1 VRPGRSS
8 RASRLLPELGA
19 AVVLLLLVVAFNPGL
34 ALQGRVLGGYDAF
47 VYFYPLRSYVAET
60 LGHGTLPLWNPYL
73 FAGTPYVANPQT
85 SIFYPGTWLFA
96 LIDTP
101 RAYALNFLAHLWI
114 TGLGFYAL
122 ARLSLGLGRVAG
134 VLGGAALAFS
144 GLMNGQAGHIN
155 QFSAVAWLPA
165 LALAADA
172 ATCSARVLPMA
183 GLVLGLTL
191 QIVAGHPQQVYMTA
205 VMLGIVVAWRA
216 LVITTAGQNT
226 AGPATASHP
235 AAGRTT
241 ASQDAAPPGPA
252 SAGAGWRSGV
262 VALVRGGLC
271 LGLAGGLAG
280 GISAIQL
287 LPTLELSGL
296 SIRGGGLS
304 YQLAAFDALPWP
316 LLLPA
321 LFPGY
326 WAHLPSTEFFGHL
339 GTVMFAIAWLGL
351 LAGSGRPALLGA
363 MFVAGGL
370 LLAVGDATSLYRALY
385 DWAPGFASFR
395 VPARWL
401 LVSTFGLAILA
412 AVGTNWLVGWL
423 SRLER
428 GLPVLATL
436 AALLR
441 EVGVPRALF
450 AGVAVPLGLASL
462 VVLGQPQSKWL
473 LLVWGLGVIATLL
486 LAALVCRVPRLRR
499 PALTVLLLGALA
511 DLWLAG
517 MGLEHRNPVPN
528 IAYHQPREAISELQ
542 ARAARDGGYRMLS
555 IATTEYVPKETG
567 EYEER
572 YAGLPAQA
580 LLNLFFTVK
589 WNETLLPNVP
599 LVHRLATADGYDGG
613 VLPLRAFYDFGKAM
627 LGDEQARPDGVLASR
642 LDVLPDARWLD
653 LLGVRWAI
661 ASRVKDDTRGA
672 IYYDRAVT
680 RALQPGESFTLTA
693 LPGGSFTTL
702 GMISSVAS
710 IPDGSPS
717 SGGREPPTGSR
728 AGVLRLDAGDGA
740 WQEIPLTIG
749 QATAPASWKHEQA
762 PSLERVETW
771 SSRGPDDPADWIAEI
786 TLPHRPIAR
795 LQIENTTTRFV
806 LQVRALNLVDDE
818 RQMAFPITPDSRIE
832 RVDFFDLKLYDR
844 QDALPRAY
852 VVPAAQV
859 VADDEAATARLRDPS
874 FEPRSEAVLAQSST
888 AAELA
893 ADPAG
898 GNPVG
903 TAAFRVDQPEHIVIG
918 ATATADSYLVLSDS
932 WYPGWRAT
940 VDGAEVPIERANL
953 LFRAVRLTRGEHV
966 VEFRYEPRSVR
977 IGGLISGWSIVA
989 SMVLLIGALAW
1000 GRWRRR
1006 RRAA

>member
-1 VRPGRSS
+1 
-8 RASRLLPELGA
+8 
-19 AVVLLLLVVAFNPGL
+19 
-34 ALQGRVLGGYDAF
+34 
-47 VYFYPLRSYVAET
+47 
-60 LGHGTLPLWNPYL
+60 
-73 FAGTPYVANPQT
+73 
-85 SIFYPGTWLFA
+85 
-96 LIDTP
+96 
-101 RAYALNFLAHLWI
+101 
-114 TGLGFYAL
+114 
-122 ARLSLGLGRVAG
+122 
-134 VLGGAALAFS
+134 
-144 GLMNGQAGHIN
+144 
-155 QFSAVAWLPA
+155 
-165 LALAADA
+165 
-172 ATCSARVLPMA
+172 MA

-191 QIVAGHPQQVYMTA
+191 QIVAGHPQQVYMTG

-216 LVITTAGQNT
+216 LVIATSGRS
-226 AGPATASHP
+226 TASHP
-235 AAGRTT
+235 AAGKTT
-241 ASQDAAPPGPA
+241 ASQDDASPEPA
-252 SAGAGWRSGV
+252 SAGAGWRAGL

-339 GTVMFAIAWLGL
+339 GTVVFAIAWLGL
-351 LAGSGRPALLGA
+351 LAGKGRPALLGA
-363 MFVAGGL
+363 VFVAIGL
-370 LLAVGDATSLYRALY
+370 LLAVGDATSLYRLLY

-412 AVGTNWLVGWL
+412 AVGTDWLVGWL
-423 SRLER
+423 LRLDGGR
-428 GLPVLATL
+428 AALAK
-436 AALLR
+436 LLR

-462 VVLGQPQSKWL
+462 VVVGQPQSKWL

-486 LAALVCRVPRLRR
+486 LAALIGWAPRLRL
-499 PALTVLLLGALA
+499 PALAVLLLGALA

-542 ARAARDGGYRMLS
+542 ARAARDRGYRMLS

-567 EYEER
+567 EYAER
-572 YAGLPAQA
+572 YASLPAQA

-680 RALQPGESFTLTA
+680 RTLQPGESFTLTA

-717 SGGREPPTGSR
+717 GGARETPPGAR
-728 AGVLRLDAGDGA
+728 AGVLRLDAGDGL

-749 QATAPASWKHEQA
+749 QATAPATWKTEQA
-762 PSLERVETW
+762 PGLERVETW

-786 TLPHRPIAR
+786 PLPHRPISR
-795 LQIENTTTRFV
+795 LQIENTSPGTV
-806 LQVRALNLVDDE
+806 LQVRALNLIDDE

-874 FEPRSEAVLAQSST
+874 FEPRSEVVLARSDT

-893 ADPAG
+893 NDPAG
-898 GNPVG
+898 SKPVG

-918 ATATADSYLVLSDS
+918 AAATADSYLVLSDS

-977 IGGLISGWSIVA
+977 IGALISGWSIVA
-989 SMVLLIGALAW
+989 SVVMLIEALVW
-1000 GRWRRR
+1000 GRWRRSGM
-1006 RRAA
+1006 AA